1 MIRQLQRPSI
11 LRKNERKGVNG
22 LARGRSDHSANTTL
36 VSTPT
41 GSSATGTPP
50 SDPAQGPAGPM
61 DPAPAKSGPTDPAQS
76 KLGSRVVNSLDL
88 QVSPSAAKETSGHQ
102 RSDDAADALN
112 SEQ

>member
-1 MIRQLQRPSI
+1 MS
-11 LRKNERKGVNG
+11 G

-50 SDPAQGPAGPM
+50 LDPAQGPAGPM
-61 DPAPAKSGPTDPAQS
+61 DPAQAKSGSTDPAQN
-76 KLGSRVVNSLDL
+76 KLGSRAATSLDL
-88 QVSPSAAKETSGHQ
+88 QASPRAAKETPGHR
-102 RSDDAADALN
+102 RSEDTADALN